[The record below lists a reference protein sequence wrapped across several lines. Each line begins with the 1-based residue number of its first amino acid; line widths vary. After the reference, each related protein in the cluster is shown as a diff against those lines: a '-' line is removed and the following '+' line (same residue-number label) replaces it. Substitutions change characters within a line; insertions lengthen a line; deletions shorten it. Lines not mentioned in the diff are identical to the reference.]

1 MNKNNILSVMQL
13 LVNPSKKNIIEI
25 KDCRKEGNAE
35 SQNDIV
41 NLTINLF
48 INFQR

>member
-1 MNKNNILSVMQL
+1 MRL

-25 KDCRKEGNAE
+25 EDFKKEGDAE